1 MPSEQRTRVEIF
13 LPVRTDTADYR
24 AVTEWLSEELA
35 LSRGG
40 STLTTPF
47 TGLFASST
55 SVGAIVQDQIQ
66 VLFCDL
72 DLNLD
77 DPLHLSKLTN
87 YLDELRQLLIE
98 LLREEDVWIIYN
110 PITRIR

>member
-1 MPSEQRTRVEIF
+1 MPSEKRTRVEIF

-47 TGLFASST
+47 TGLFASSASIGT
-55 SVGAIVQDQIQ
+55 IIQDQIQ
-66 VLFCDL
+66 ILFCDL
-72 DLNLD
+72 DLNVE
-77 DPLHLSKLTN
+77 DPLHHSRLID
-87 YLDELRQLLIE
+87 YLGELRLLLME
-98 LLREEDVWIIYN
+98 LLREEDVWIIYF
-110 PITRIR
+110 PVTRIR